1 MSKAFRRLVP
11 ALFVLAAAVYGC
23 EPLAAQQLPAQASAP
38 VPAERLLPHETD
50 NPTAGVATAVAPTI
64 TDENAATGAG
74 HGGETVA
81 RSAGA
86 VSAAAAQPQ
95 TSTNLPPS
103 RRLAAFVAS
112 GPRTGGAVE
121 VFGYNVPAFA
131 AQAMAEEQNQNQ
143 NQTNGQTQRPGGQ
156 QTNTQQP
163 GNQPQDPNQ
172 PDPIQP
178 LTAGQKMRR
187 AFRGAFLSPTPYAF
201 SAFSATLT
209 QLREDELPEKDFEDE
224 FGDWASRFA
233 RTFATR
239 TTRSIFT
246 NGVYAS
252 LFRQDPRYHRPT
264 NKGFGARLAYAV
276 SRVFVTRDD
285 DGNTEP
291 NYSRFAGSMTASAL
305 ANIWER
311 STPGHDRIGTDA
323 TLRRFGRYFLYDA
336 ASNVVFREI
345 LPTIFGR

>member
-11 ALFVLAAAVYGC
+11 ALFVLAAAVSGC
-23 EPLAAQQLPAQASAP
+23 EPLAAQQLPAQSPAP
-38 VPAERLLPHETD
+38 VSAERLSPHDTD
-50 NPTAGVATAVAPTI
+50 NPPTDVTTAVATTA
-64 TDENAATGAG
+64 TDESGTTGAER
-74 HGGETVA
+74 GGETVA
-81 RSAGA
+81 RSAAA

-95 TSTNLPPS
+95 PSTNILPS
-103 RRLAAFVAS
+103 RRLAAFVAG
-112 GPRTGGAVE
+112 GPRTADAVE

-131 AQAMAEEQNQNQ
+131 AQAMAQNQNQ
-143 NQTNGQTQRPGGQ
+143 NQTNGQTQQPGGQ

-163 GNQPQDPNQ
+163 SSQPQDPNQ

-239 TTRSIFT
+239 TTRSVFT

-323 TLRRFGRYFLYDA
+323 TLRRFGLYFVYDA